1 MPMKNLIRNCF
12 NFNINKI
19 TSTTTTTTV
28 TTLKIIKN
36 LHTNPK
42 LATKLEFNTS
52 KIIIRNRKSLS
63 SAWLNNKSNKN
74 VFDEQ
79 IRSMTTSTS
88 SQSRA
93 STSTS
98 TKTST
103 ASIND
108 NVITINKA
116 KRLMRLIYARV
127 HPDLYTNH
135 LHAQVSFFERLFY
148 GDYFFFYLQTC
159 VYVLKKQNENSL
171 KILRNL
177 IDSYLKSDSSSSNYN
192 IMRASSS
199 SLNSTQSDKNN
210 LIFYVREIIGNKK
223 NFFY

>member
-148 GDYFFFYLQTC
+148 GDYFFYLQTC

>member
-19 TSTTTTTTV
+19 TSTTTTV

-88 SQSRA
+88 SQSRT

-98 TKTST
+98 TRWS
-103 ASIND
+103 
-108 NVITINKA
+108 
-116 KRLMRLIYARV
+116 
-127 HPDLYTNH
+127 
-135 LHAQVSFFERLFY
+135 
-148 GDYFFFYLQTC
+148 
-159 VYVLKKQNENSL
+159 
-171 KILRNL
+171 
-177 IDSYLKSDSSSSNYN
+177 
-192 IMRASSS
+192 
-199 SLNSTQSDKNN
+199 
-210 LIFYVREIIGNKK
+210 
-223 NFFY
+223 

>member
-1 MPMKNLIRNCF
+1 MKNLIRNCF

-19 TSTTTTTTV
+19 TSTTTTTV

-36 LHTNPK
+36 LHTNP
-42 LATKLEFNTS
+42 KLEFNTS

-63 SAWLNNKSNKN
+63 SAWLNNKSNRN

-108 NVITINKA
+108 NVITVNKA

-135 LHAQVSFFERLFY
+135 LHAQVSFFECLFY
-148 GDYFFFYLQTC
+148 GDFLF
-159 VYVLKKQNENSL
+159 
-171 KILRNL
+171 INL
-177 IDSYLKSDSSSSNYN
+177 C
-192 IMRASSS
+192 
-199 SLNSTQSDKNN
+199 
-210 LIFYVREIIGNKK
+210 
-223 NFFY
+223 